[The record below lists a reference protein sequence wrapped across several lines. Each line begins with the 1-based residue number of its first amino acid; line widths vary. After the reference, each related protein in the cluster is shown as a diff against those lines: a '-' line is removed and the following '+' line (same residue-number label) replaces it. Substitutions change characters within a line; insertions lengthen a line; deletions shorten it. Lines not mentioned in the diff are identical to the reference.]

1 MPPARAV
8 PPGTA
13 WRSAADAASERLPE
27 RPVAAVVLG
36 SGLDRVVEAF
46 ELEVEIPYAELPGFP
61 EPTVPGHAGRL
72 ALGRLRG
79 VPVLVFRGRIHLY
92 EGHGASASA
101 LPSVVSWALG
111 ARAIVLTAAVGS
123 LVPEIAPGS
132 LAVCDDHVNL
142 LREDVLR
149 GWTREDG
156 SPAFVDLSDVY
167 DRELSDVAAAGAGPE
182 RSGPGHSGPGHSGLR
197 RAVYAAVPGP
207 SFETRAE
214 AEYLRRIGAT
224 VVGMSLV
231 PEAVPARALDLR
243 VLGLLSVANAVGVEV
258 SHDAVLE
265 ATGRTAGAIGDVLA
279 EVLPRLA
286 GERHGN
292 ATTDVGRT

>member
-1 MPPARAV
+1 VPPAV
-8 PPGTA
+8 PPGDA
-13 WRSAADAASERLPE
+13 WRSATEAARERLPE
-27 RPVAAVVLG
+27 RPVAALVLG
-36 SGLDRVVEAF
+36 SGLDGVADAIDVET
-46 ELEVEIPYAELPGFP
+46 EIPYEELPGFP
-61 EPTVPGHAGRL
+61 QPTVPGHRGRV
-72 ALGRLRG
+72 AFGRAEG

-92 EGHGASASA
+92 EGHGAAASA
-101 LPSVVSWALG
+101 LPSVLAWALG

-123 LVPEIAPGS
+123 LVANIRPGS
-132 LAVCDDHVNL
+132 LAVCADHINL

-156 SPAFVDLSDVY
+156 SPAFVDLSAVY
-167 DRELSDVAAAGAGPE
+167 DAELADVAVAGAGLE
-182 RSGPGHSGPGHSGLR
+182 

-265 ATGRTAGAIGDVLA
+265 AGREGAPAIGSVLA
-279 EVLPRLA
+279 AVLPRLA
-286 GERHGN
+286 EPEPAQRPE
-292 ATTDVGRT
+292 DRPR

>member
-1 MPPARAV
+1 MTAASPPLRL
-8 PPGTA
+8 PPGNA
-13 WRSAADAASERLPE
+13 WRSASEAARERLPE
-27 RPVAAVVLG
+27 RPVAALVLG
-36 SGLDRVVEAF
+36 SGLDAVTEAVDV
-46 ELEVEIPYAELPGFP
+46 EVEIPYAELPGFP
-61 EPTVPGHAGRL
+61 APTVPGHAGRL
-72 ALGRLRG
+72 AFGRLHG
-79 VPVLVFRGRIHLY
+79 APLLVFRGRIHLY
-92 EGHGASASA
+92 EGQGAAASA
-101 LPSVVSWALG
+101 LPSVMAWALG
-111 ARAIVLTAAVGS
+111 ARVVVLTAAVGS

-132 LAVCDDHVNL
+132 LAVCADHLNL

-156 SPAFVDLSDVY
+156 SPAFVDLSEVY
-167 DRELSDVAAAGAGPE
+167 DRELADAAASGAG
-182 RSGPGHSGPGHSGLR
+182 SGASGLR

-231 PEAVPARALDLR
+231 PESVPARALDLR

-286 GERHGN
+286 KPELEPEADRPE
-292 ATTDVGRT
+292 T

>member
-1 MPPARAV
+1 MPSASPPLRL
-8 PPGTA
+8 PPGNA
-13 WRSAADAASERLPE
+13 WRSASEVARERLPE
-27 RPVAAVVLG
+27 RPVAALVLG
-36 SGLDRVVEAF
+36 SGLDGVTGAVDVE
-46 ELEVEIPYAELPGFP
+46 EEIPYAELPGFP
-61 EPTVPGHAGRL
+61 ATTVPGHAGRL
-72 ALGRLRG
+72 AFGRLEG
-79 VPVLVFRGRIHLY
+79 VPLLVFRGRIHLY
-92 EGHGASASA
+92 EGHGAAASA
-101 LPSVVSWALG
+101 LPSVMAWALG
-111 ARAIVLTAAVGS
+111 ARVVVLTAAVGS

-132 LAVCDDHVNL
+132 LAVCGDHLNL

-167 DRELSDVAAAGAGPE
+167 DRELSDAAAAGA
-182 RSGPGHSGPGHSGLR
+182 GLR

-214 AEYLRRIGAT
+214 AEYLRRIGAS

-265 ATGRTAGAIGDVLA
+265 ATGRTAGAIGDILA
-279 EVLPRLA
+279 EVLPRLSKPTQDRQ
-286 GERHGN
+286 E
-292 ATTDVGRT
+292 T

>member
-1 MPPARAV
+1 MPSSPAV
-8 PPGTA
+8 PPGNA
-13 WRSAADAASERLPE
+13 WRSASEAARARLPE
-27 RPVAAVVLG
+27 RPVAALVLG
-36 SGLDRVVEAF
+36 SGLDAVIEA
-46 ELEVEIPYAELPGFP
+46 VDVDAEIPYAELPGFP
-61 EPTVPGHAGRL
+61 ATTVPGHAGRL
-72 ALGRLRG
+72 SFGRLQG
-79 VPVLVFRGRIHLY
+79 VPLLVFRGRIHLY
-92 EGHGASASA
+92 EGHGAAASA
-101 LPSVVSWALG
+101 LPSVIAWALG
-111 ARAIVLTAAVGS
+111 ARVVVLTAAVGS
-123 LVPEIAPGS
+123 LVPEIAPGT
-132 LAVCDDHVNL
+132 LAVCEDHLNL

-167 DRELSDVAAAGAGPE
+167 DRELADTAAAVAG
-182 RSGPGHSGPGHSGLR
+182 SGGSGLR

-265 ATGRTAGAIGDVLA
+265 ATGRTAGAVGHVLA
-279 EVLPRLA
+279 EVLPRLSKP
-286 GERHGN
+286 EPNRRE
-292 ATTDVGRT
+292 T

>member
-1 MPPARAV
+1 MPSRPAV
-8 PPGTA
+8 PPGNA
-13 WRSAADAASERLPE
+13 WRSAGEAARERLSE

-36 SGLDRVVEAF
+36 SGLDAVAEGVDV
-46 ELEVEIPYAELPGFP
+46 EVEIPYAELPGFP
-61 EPTVPGHAGRL
+61 SPTVPGHAGRL
-72 ALGRLRG
+72 AFGRLRG
-79 VPVLVFRGRIHLY
+79 LPLLVFRGRIHLY
-92 EGHGASASA
+92 EGHGAAASA

-123 LVPEIAPGS
+123 LVPEIPPGS
-132 LAVCDDHVNL
+132 LAVCADHINL
-142 LREDVLR
+142 LREDMLR

-156 SPAFVDLSDVY
+156 SPAFVDLSAVY
-167 DRELSDVAAAGAGPE
+167 DDELAAVAGAG
-182 RSGPGHSGPGHSGLR
+182 SSAGFA

-265 ATGRTAGAIGDVLA
+265 AGRKGADAIGSVLTAVLPQLA
-279 EVLPRLA
+279 ER
-286 GERHGN
+286 ERASGQME
-292 ATTDVGRT
+292 T

>member
-1 MPPARAV
+1 MPSRPAV
-8 PPGTA
+8 PPGNA
-13 WRSAADAASERLPE
+13 WRSAGEAARERLSE

-36 SGLDRVVEAF
+36 SGLDAVAEGVDV
-46 ELEVEIPYAELPGFP
+46 EVEIPYAELPGFP
-61 EPTVPGHAGRL
+61 SPTVPGHAGRL
-72 ALGRLRG
+72 AFGRLRG
-79 VPVLVFRGRIHLY
+79 LPLLVFRGRIHLY
-92 EGHGASASA
+92 EGHGAAASA
-101 LPSVVSWALG
+101 LPSVLSWALG
-111 ARAIVLTAAVGS
+111 ARAVVLTAAVGS
-123 LVPEIAPGS
+123 LVPDLAPGS
-132 LAVCDDHVNL
+132 LAVCADHLNL

-167 DRELSDVAAAGAGPE
+167 DPELADLAAGVRTTEPAAPAITT
-182 RSGPGHSGPGHSGLR
+182 LR

-258 SHDAVLE
+258 SHEAVLE
-265 ATGRTAGAIGDVLA
+265 ATGGTVGAVVDILTEVLSRLA
-279 EVLPRLA
+279 EAEPDR
-286 GERHGN
+286 E
-292 ATTDVGRT
+292 T

>member
-1 MPPARAV
+1 MPSALPV
-8 PPGTA
+8 PPGDA
-13 WRSAADAASERLPE
+13 WRSASEAARDRLPE
-27 RPVAAVVLG
+27 RPVAAVILG
-36 SGLDRVVEAF
+36 SGLDGVAQM
-46 ELEVEIPYAELPGFP
+46 LEVETEIPYAELPGFP

-72 ALGRLRG
+72 AFGRVAG
-79 VPVLVFRGRIHLY
+79 VPIVAFRGRIHLY
-92 EGHGASASA
+92 EGHGAATSG

-123 LVPEIAPGS
+123 LVPELAPGS
-132 LAVCDDHVNL
+132 LAVCADHINL

-167 DRELSDVAAAGAGPE
+167 DRELADAAAVAAGVP
-182 RSGPGHSGPGHSGLR
+182 

-224 VVGMSLV
+224 VVGMSLI

-279 EVLPRLA
+279 EVLRRFAWREP
-286 GERHGN
+286 
-292 ATTDVGRT
+292 DGRET

>member
-1 MPPARAV
+1 MPSAPAV
-8 PPGTA
+8 PPGNA
-13 WRSAADAASERLPE
+13 WRSASEAARERLPE
-27 RPVAAVVLG
+27 RPEAALVLG
-36 SGLDRVVEAF
+36 SGLDAVTEAVDVEA
-46 ELEVEIPYAELPGFP
+46 EIPYAELPGFP
-61 EPTVPGHAGRL
+61 TPTVPGHAGRL
-72 ALGRLRG
+72 AFGRLVG
-79 VPVLVFRGRIHLY
+79 VPLLVFRGRIHLY
-92 EGHGASASA
+92 EGHGAAASA
-101 LPSVVSWALG
+101 LPSVMSWALG
-111 ARAIVLTAAVGS
+111 ARVVVLTAAVGS
-123 LVPEIAPGS
+123 LVPEIVPGS
-132 LAVCDDHVNL
+132 LAVCADHLNL

-167 DRELSDVAAAGAGPE
+167 DRELADTAGSSAGSAAG
-182 RSGPGHSGPGHSGLR
+182 SGESGLR

-258 SHDAVLE
+258 SHDDVLE
-265 ATGRTAGAIGDVLA
+265 ATGRTAGAIGAVLA
-279 EVLPRLA
+279 EVLPRLSKP
-286 GERHGN
+286 EP
-292 ATTDVGRT
+292 GRRET

>member
-1 MPPARAV
+1 MLPAV
-8 PPGTA
+8 PPGDA
-13 WRSAADAASERLPE
+13 WRSASEAARERIGGIP
-27 RPVAAVVLG
+27 AAAIVLG
-36 SGLDRVVEAF
+36 SGLDGVADAVDVET
-46 ELEVEIPYAELPGFP
+46 EVPYADLPGFP
-61 EPTVPGHAGRL
+61 APSVPGHAGRL
-72 ALGRLRG
+72 AFGRLGG
-79 VPVLVFRGRIHLY
+79 VPLLLFRGRIHLY
-92 EGHGASASA
+92 EGHGTAASA
-101 LPSVVSWALG
+101 LPSVLSWALG

-123 LVPEIAPGS
+123 LVREIEPGS
-132 LAVCDDHVNL
+132 LAVCADHLNL

-149 GWTREDG
+149 GWTRADG

-167 DRELSDVAAAGAGPE
+167 DRELSDAAASAAATA
-182 RSGPGHSGPGHSGLR
+182 GLR

-265 ATGRTAGAIGDVLA
+265 ATRETVAVVGAVLA
-279 EVLPRLA
+279 EVLPGIA
-286 GERHGN
+286 DE
-292 ATTDVGRT
+292 T

>member
-1 MPPARAV
+1 VPPAV
-8 PPGTA
+8 PPGDA
-13 WRSAADAASERLPE
+13 WRSATEAVRERLPE
-27 RPVAAVVLG
+27 RPVAALVLG
-36 SGLDRVVEAF
+36 SGLDGVADTIDVET
-46 ELEVEIPYAELPGFP
+46 EIPYADLPGFP
-61 EPTVPGHAGRL
+61 EPSVPGHEGRL
-72 ALGRLRG
+72 AWGRMHG

-92 EGHGASASA
+92 EGHGAATSA
-101 LPSVVSWALG
+101 LPSVLAWALG

-123 LVPEIAPGS
+123 LVAEIRPGS
-132 LAVCDDHVNL
+132 VAVCADHINL

-156 SPAFVDLSDVY
+156 SPAFVDLSAVY
-167 DRELSDVAAAGAGPE
+167 DAELGDAAVAGAGLE
-182 RSGPGHSGPGHSGLR
+182 

-265 ATGRTAGAIGDVLA
+265 AGRKGADAIGSVLA
-279 EVLPRLA
+279 AVLPRLA
-286 GERHGN
+286 EPQQGSE
-292 ATTDVGRT
+292 A

>member
-1 MPPARAV
+1 M
-8 PPGTA
+8 
-13 WRSAADAASERLPE
+13 
-27 RPVAAVVLG
+27 
-36 SGLDRVVEAF
+36 
-46 ELEVEIPYAELPGFP
+46 
-61 EPTVPGHAGRL
+61 
-72 ALGRLRG
+72 
-79 VPVLVFRGRIHLY
+79 
-92 EGHGASASA
+92 
-101 LPSVVSWALG
+101 SWALG
-111 ARAIVLTAAVGS
+111 ARVIVLTDSVGS

-132 LAVCDDHVNL
+132 LGVCDDHVNL

-167 DRELSDVAAAGAGPE
+167 DRELSDAAAAGGRPE
-182 RSGPGHSGPGHSGLR
+182 RSGPGHPGPGHPGLGHSGLR

-265 ATGRTAGAIGDVLA
+265 ATGRTAGAIGDALA

-286 GERHGN
+286 ESGTETRRP
-292 ATTDVGRT
+292 T

>member
-1 MPPARAV
+1 MPPAV
-8 PPGTA
+8 PPGEA
-13 WRSAADAASERLPE
+13 WRSVSEVLRERVPE
-27 RPVAAVVLG
+27 PPVAALVLG
-36 SGLDRVVEAF
+36 SGLDDVTDAIDVDT
-46 ELEVEIPYAELPGFP
+46 EIPYAELPGFP
-61 EPTVPGHAGRL
+61 ETTVPGHAGRV
-72 ALGRLRG
+72 AFGRAHG
-79 VPVLVFRGRIHLY
+79 VAVLVFRGRIHLY
-92 EGHGASASA
+92 EGHGAQASA

-123 LVPEIAPGS
+123 LVPAIRPGAV
-132 LAVCDDHVNL
+132 AVCADHINL

-156 SPAFVDLSDVY
+156 SPAFVDLSAAY
-167 DRELSDVAAAGAGPE
+167 DAELAEVAAGAGLP
-182 RSGPGHSGPGHSGLR
+182 

-258 SHDAVLE
+258 SHDAVL
-265 ATGRTAGAIGDVLA
+265 AAGRQGA
-279 EVLPRLA
+279 EVIGSVLETVLPTVA
-286 GERHGN
+286 EPEQ
-292 ATTDVGRT
+292 ASDQQET

>member
-1 MPPARAV
+1 VPPAV
-8 PPGTA
+8 PPGDA
-13 WRSAADAASERLPE
+13 WRSATEAARERLPE
-27 RPVAAVVLG
+27 RPVAALVLG
-36 SGLDRVVEAF
+36 SGLDGVADAIDVET
-46 ELEVEIPYAELPGFP
+46 EIPYEELPGFP
-61 EPTVPGHAGRL
+61 QPTVPGHRGRV
-72 ALGRLRG
+72 AFGRAEG

-92 EGHGASASA
+92 EGHGAAASA
-101 LPSVVSWALG
+101 LPSVLAWALG

-123 LVPEIAPGS
+123 LVANIRPGS
-132 LAVCDDHVNL
+132 LAVCADHINL

-156 SPAFVDLSDVY
+156 SPAFVDLSAVY
-167 DRELSDVAAAGAGPE
+167 DAELADVAVAGAGLE
-182 RSGPGHSGPGHSGLR
+182 

-265 ATGRTAGAIGDVLA
+265 AGREGAPAIGSVLA
-279 EVLPRLA
+279 AVLPRLA
-286 GERHGN
+286 EPEP
-292 ATTDVGRT
+292 AQRT